1 MNVLFVQFANS
12 MFPRFGVSDGYWDAF
27 YSEYR
32 DFGYVRMEDA
42 FEVPKWVAEVCHFLP
57 KGSEARL
64 CMVRHSIDEAV
75 EAIGNGK
82 FDWVLFSVMT
92 CTKGFT
98 DGIIKRVSRSQR
110 FVIGG
115 YDDWIHVA
123 GRTYPNVSVALD
135 MGETAKIMGLEYHLG
150 TDYSLF
156 KDWSVLPRLTL
167 STGCMNNCRFCTI
180 PHVMETM
187 PDEVVLQQI
196 DSFKDLDFKLIYL
209 DDKTFGQAKNYRM
222 IGDLSEKI
230 RKYNGSFSGFVV
242 QTTSG
247 MLAQRAREFK
257 EIGVVVAEIGLETY
271 NNSILKSYRKPS
283 SEALVDKAVD
293 AGLAEGIHVIP
304 NVIVGFPE
312 ETEETYMRTKSYL
325 ESRLHD
331 IIGVN
336 FSMYTD
342 YSAKDCNGEVDFA
355 LSDKVDLHRKYW
367 RVLNELA
374 LKCLDKG
381 KWV

>member
-32 DFGYVRMEDA
+32 DCGYVRMEDA

-57 KGSEARL
+57 KGSSSRL
-64 CMVRHSIDEAV
+64 LMVRHSIDEAV
-75 EAIGNGK
+75 SAIDEGK

-98 DGIIKRVSRSQR
+98 EGIIQKAKPSQR
-110 FVIGG
+110 YVVGG

-135 MGETAKIMGLEYHLG
+135 MAQTARIMGLDYHLG

-167 STGCMNNCRFCTI
+167 STGCMNNCKFCTI

-196 DSFKDLDFKLIYL
+196 DSFRDLDFKLIYL
-209 DDKTFGQAKNYRM
+209 DDKTFGQAGNYRM
-222 IGDLSEKI
+222 IGDLTDRI
-230 RKYNGSFSGFVV
+230 RKYNKGFSGFVV

-247 MLAQRAREFK
+247 MLAKMAREFK

-271 NNSILKSYRKPS
+271 NNDILKLYRKPS
-283 SEALVDKAVD
+283 SEKLVDKAID
-293 AGLAEGIHVIP
+293 AGLAEGLHVIP
-304 NVIVGFPE
+304 NAIVGFPE
-312 ETEETYMRTKSYL
+312 ETEETYKRTQSYL
-325 ESRLHD
+325 ESRLGD
-331 IIGVN
+331 LIGVN

-342 YSAKDCNGEVDFA
+342 YSSKDCVGEVDFA
-355 LSDKVDLHRKYW
+355 MSDKVDLHRKYW

-374 LKCLDKG
+374 LKCLDKN